1 MKVLVVLTEDQRSH
15 DIPLSQSLIQNKAPT
30 LFNSK
35 KAMSNEKASEEKF
48 EANKDW
54 LMRFKER
61 ICFYN
66 TKVKSEASS
75 VNVEDAASSSEDL
88 TKIIKRDSH
97 SQEQASQV
105 AQW

>member
-15 DIPLSQSLIQNKAPT
+15 NILLSQSLIQNKAPT

-35 KAMSNEKASEEKF
+35 KTTSDEKASEEKF

-88 TKIIKRDSH
+88 AKIIKGGSH